1 MILLKI
7 TGELLRQYP
16 LCDHCLGRQF
26 ALLIHGLSNESRG
39 DSLKTTLTLE
49 AHRLFLSNKKK
60 GIKLLKMLANNGF
73 CEEAVRTL
81 ENLGENSSRSGKK
94 CYICDN
100 LFENTNEF
108 VEKIVDALSEYE
120 YETFLMGI
128 KIPTVIEGREDN
140 LRAEFGI
147 RWGESIRN
155 EFSREIG
162 KKIIK
167 LTNKQVDYRKPDVVV
182 IIEPFNNKIT
192 IQVNPL
198 FVYGRYKKFV
208 NKLPQTPLDSYNE
221 SVEEIITRP
230 SLEMTTGTQTTLHA
244 AGRENADERVLGNGR
259 PFILE
264 IKNPQKRSI
273 DLKELERRIN
283 QKALDQI
290 EVSNLRLSTNE
301 EVKKLKVEGQAEKGY
316 RALIRFSE
324 NIDDQTLKNLEK
336 MLSHNEVTQRTPNRM
351 LHYKSERTRVKYVYD
366 VKMKRVKDNFIEM
379 LIRCQGG
386 LYIKELISG
395 DEDRTTPS
403 VSKIAGT
410 PAECIEL
417 DVLDINGGEE
427 KDDKI

>member
-7 TGELLRQYP
+7 TRELLRQYP
-16 LCDHCLGRQF
+16 LCNHCLGRQF
-26 ALLIHGLSNESRG
+26 ALLIHGVSNESRG
-39 DSLKTTLTLE
+39 SSLKITLTLE
-49 AHRLFLSNKKK
+49 AHRLLLSNKKE
-60 GIKLLKMLANNGF
+60 GNKLLKILANNGF
-73 CEEAVRTL
+73 CEEAVKTL
-81 ENLGENSSRSGKK
+81 EDLGENSSRSGKK

-100 LFENTNEF
+100 LFENINEF
-108 VEKIVDALSEYE
+108 VEKIADALSEYE
-120 YETFLMGI
+120 FETFLMGI
-128 KIPTVIEGREDN
+128 KIPTAIEDREDN

-162 KKIIK
+162 KKIMK
-167 LTNKQVDYRKPDVVV
+167 LTNKQVDYRKPDVVAV
-182 IIEPFNNKIT
+182 IEPFDKKIT

-208 NKLPQTPLDSYNE
+208 KKLPQTPSDNYKE
-221 SVEEIITRP
+221 SIEEIITKP
-230 SLEMTTGTQTTLHA
+230 LLEMTTGTQATLHA
-244 AGRENADERVLGNGR
+244 AGRENADARVLGSGR
-259 PFILE
+259 PFIIE

-273 DLKELERRIN
+273 DLKELEKRIN
-283 QKALDQI
+283 QKTLDQI

-301 EVKKLKVEGQAEKGY
+301 EVKRLKVKGQAEKVY

-324 NIDDQTLKNLEK
+324 NIDDQTLENLEK
-336 MLSHNEVTQRTPNRM
+336 MLSHNEVTQLTPKRTLR
-351 LHYKSERTRVKYVYD
+351 YKSERTRIKYVYD
-366 VKMKRVKDNFIEM
+366 VKMNRVEDNLIEM

-417 DVLDINGGEE
+417 DVLDVDEGEN

>member
-1 MILLKI
+1 MMLLKI
-7 TGELLRQYP
+7 TRELLRQYP
-16 LCDHCLGRQF
+16 LCNHCLGRQF

-39 DSLKTTLTLE
+39 SSLKITLTLE
-49 AHRLFLSNKKK
+49 AHRLFLYNKKE
-60 GIKLLKMLANNGF
+60 GIKLLKTLANNGF
-73 CEEAVRTL
+73 CEEAARTL
-81 ENLGENSSRSGKK
+81 ENLGEKSGHGGKK

-100 LFENTNEF
+100 LFEDINEF
-108 VEKIVDALSEYE
+108 VEKIVDDLSKYE
-120 YETFLMGI
+120 FKTFLMGI
-128 KIPTVIEGREDN
+128 KIPTVVEDKEDN
-140 LRAEFGI
+140 LRARFGI

-162 KKIIK
+162 KNIMKS
-167 LTNKQVDYRKPDVVV
+167 TNKQVDYRKPDVVV
-182 IIEPFNNKIT
+182 IIEPFDKKIT

-198 FVYGRYKKFV
+198 FVYGRYRKFV
-208 NKLPQTPLDSYNE
+208 KKLPQTPSDNYDE
-221 SVEEIITRP
+221 SVEELITKP
-230 SLEMTTGTQTTLHA
+230 LLEMMVGTQATLHA
-244 AGRENADERVLGNGR
+244 AGRENANARVLGSGR
-259 PFILE
+259 PFIIE

-273 DLKELERRIN
+273 DSRELERIIN
-283 QKALDQI
+283 QKALSRI

-301 EVKKLKVEGQAEKGY
+301 EVKRLKFKSQAEKVY

-324 NIDDQTLKNLEK
+324 NIDDHTLENLEK
-336 MLSHNEVTQRTPNRM
+336 MLSHNEVTQLTPKRTLR
-351 LHYKSERTRVKYVYD
+351 YKSERTRTKYIYD
-366 VKMKRVKDNFIEM
+366 VKMKRVKNNLIEM

-417 DVLDINGGEE
+417 DVLDVDVGEY